1 MKKLQCCSICHEDC
15 LSVSEWPWRLC
26 PHFHFSMSNSFSVM
40 FEQSVLFAL
49 QYWSKWLFT
58 CTNTSQWI
66 IHKNKHLAP
75 RLKPF
80 HFAISKAWEILPS
93 ADGENRVFDCS
104 LISENK
110 NAVWNWNI
118 DLLHCNHL
126 VYYTRDSMCEQ
137 EYEYLLSGSLFDCW
151 QLLTMWKH
159 GFWFPHS
166 NY

>member
-1 MKKLQCCSICHEDC
+1 MLVCFCFIVAKLSFSRERRGKTSEMGLIWFTLTLPPSFLKIYVDKQHPTGLAKLFRHKKWCVMKKLQCHSVCHEDC

-80 HFAISKAWEILPS
+80 HFAISKAGRFFLRQMEKI
-93 ADGENRVFDCS
+93 
-104 LISENK
+104 
-110 NAVWNWNI
+110 
-118 DLLHCNHL
+118 
-126 VYYTRDSMCEQ
+126 
-137 EYEYLLSGSLFDCW
+137 EYLIVL
-151 QLLTMWKH
+151 
-159 GFWFPHS
+159 
-166 NY
+166 